1 MYEIITYYN
10 TGRACGI
17 YRETL
22 EECFE
27 FIRNHFDGNSV
38 EIIRDSTPLCLM
50 PSLRLGVVLVIIFD
64 KESHNGNI

>member
-38 EIIRDSTPLCLM
+38 EIKRDSTPLSDAELASRCG
-50 PSLRLGVVLVIIFD
+50 SCNYFR
-64 KESHNGNI
+64 